1 MTTRRKCPPPHFFT
15 CRVIA
20 LPPAWREDHSTA
32 RKRPLIGSV
41 ISKSGNRFS
50 EKIMLNQKLEWDA
63 DSPETHPAP

>member
-1 MTTRRKCPPPHFFT
+1 MTYPAQMSSTHFFT

-20 LPPAWREDHSTA
+20 LPLAWREDHSTA

-50 EKIMLNQKLEWDA
+50 EKIMLNQKLERDA